1 MLLDNII
8 MKYTLKL
15 LLLFCGLTIFTAE
28 TKSQT
33 GTEHVNNYIQQSIDS
48 IYQKEKVPGIFVAV
62 LNNEKRNYFSSGFA
76 NPDSHKAFDSTTVF
90 EIGSITKTFTAYI
103 LMAVLH
109 EKGISDTGSV
119 ISYLPETVQKN
130 KNLQGISFISLMN
143 HTSGL
148 PRLPDNMK
156 FENVRQP
163 YENYSEK
170 DLYDYLKVCT
180 PKPDGKSNYS
190 NLGGGLAGVLAERI
204 SGRSYAQLLDKYIF
218 LPFKMVTA
226 DNSVE
231 NSNNNSQGYFAKDD
245 KTPYWNMN
253 ILAPAGALKCSASE
267 MLTYLQNLCFPQT
280 ENSKLIIDEL
290 TTQTVAINERIAV
303 GRGWHIFYQKDQPAL
318 YWHNGGTYG
327 FSTFCA
333 FFKGSSKAVMV
344 VINQTGKNSVSDVLG
359 IEIIKKMMSEK

>member
-1 MLLDNII
+1 

-15 LLLFCGLTIFTAE
+15 LLLLCGLTIFAGQ

-33 GTEHVNNYIQQSIDS
+33 TAENLQTYIQQTVDS
-48 IYQKEKVPGIFVAV
+48 AYQKEKVPGIFVAV
-62 LNNEKRNYFSSGFA
+62 LDNEKRNYFSSGFA
-76 NPDSHKAFDSTTVF
+76 NPDSQKAFDSTTVF

-103 LMAVLH
+103 LMTLLH
-109 EKGISDTGSV
+109 EKGISDTVSI
-119 ISYLPETVQKN
+119 ISYLPDTVQKN
-130 KNLQGISFISLMN
+130 KNLQGISFLSLMN

-156 FENVRQP
+156 PEDVRQP

-170 DLYDYLKVCT
+170 ELYAYLKVCN

-190 NLGGGLAGVLAERI
+190 NLGAGLGGVLAERI
-204 SGRSYAQLLDKYIF
+204 SGKTYAQLLDQYIF
-218 LPFKMVTA
+218 LPFKMVTT
-226 DNSVE
+226 DNAVA
-231 NSNNNSQGYFAKDD
+231 NSHNNSQGYFAKDD

-253 ILAPAGALKCSASE
+253 VLAPAGGLKCSGSE

-280 ENSKLIIDEL
+280 ENSKRIIDEL

-303 GRGWHIFYQKDQPAL
+303 GRGWHIFYEKDQPTI

-333 FFKGSSKAVMV
+333 FLKGSSKAVMV
-344 VINQTGKNSVSDVLG
+344 VINQTGKNSVSDLLG
-359 IEIIKKMMSEK
+359 IKIIKKMMSEN